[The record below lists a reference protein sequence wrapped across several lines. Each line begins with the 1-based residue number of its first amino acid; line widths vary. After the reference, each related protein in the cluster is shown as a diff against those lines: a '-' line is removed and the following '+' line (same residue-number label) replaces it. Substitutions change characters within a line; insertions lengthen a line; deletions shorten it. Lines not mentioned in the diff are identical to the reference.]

1 MVDTVDELLSED
13 TLDELRENT
22 IGVDEPRLEGLT
34 CDDVEDIIEEN
45 EDMELEQLGKG
56 MGRCVFDASDDYTL
70 SVLKVAKDAA
80 GQEQNKNAR
89 LTTQYTPMDKLRDTF
104 AIPRD
109 FDEDNV
115 AMLQQK
121 VEPLP
126 LRGNVSENLLEIKD
140 KLVEVE
146 EDEKIACEDFRAP
159 ANLGIK
165 SIRSGKETVL
175 KDLGDCRFSQGA
187 ARRAFEDEV
196 ELVEKEES

>member
-115 AMLQQK
+115 VMLQQK
-121 VEPLP
+121 VKPLP
-126 LRGNVSENLLEIKD
+126 DRNLTENLLEIKD

-146 EDEKIACEDFRAP
+146 EEEKIACNDFNAVV
-159 ANLGIK
+159 NLGIK
-165 SIRSGKETVL
+165 SIESGEETVL

-196 ELVEKEES
+196 ELVEELE